1 MRARS
6 FAIVAAVAAL
16 GAAATPEPL
25 LAGTSSTC
33 TVSMT
38 NVSFGSVD
46 VLPGTAVDT
55 TTSISSSGQLAV
67 ASLSTGGSVGT
78 IQIQAT
84 IQSVAGNVIT
94 LTVNGSPVQFTLPA
108 GVTLPASL
116 AGQAITLT
124 LNLSSGNPV
133 ATPGAE
139 QGDDN
144 ENDDQNDDDNQ
155 NDDNNDQNDDDN
167 GDG

>member
-1 MRARS
+1 M
-6 FAIVAAVAAL
+6 VAAGHSLVAMRMHGRRFSSL
-16 GAAATPEPL
+16 GSADASTP
-25 LAGTSSTC
+25 AI
-33 TVSMT
+33 
-38 NVSFGSVD
+38 
-46 VLPGTAVDT
+46 GTAVDT

-67 ASLSTGGSVGT
+67 ASMSTGGSVGT

-144 ENDDQNDDDNQ
+144 ENDDQNDDQ
-155 NDDNNDQNDDDN
+155 NDDNGGGNDN
-167 GDG
+167 GGGDD